1 MNSSEKKK
9 KSLVKRI
16 LKWSGIVFIT
26 LLALLIALPYF
37 FKDDIKQ
44 LVIDEVNKSLNAK
57 LSMGEFDLTFVSTF
71 PNMTIELNDT
81 KLEGINEFKGVELA
95 NIKQFSAH
103 VGFWNVV
110 GGDQIEIKAIH
121 LVEPKFDVR
130 ILKNGKANY
139 DIVKPDSVKPVEQ
152 AEEPSNFKL
161 SLKEYSITN
170 GTVKYDDQTSDMLLD
185 IQNLNHNGKGDLTA
199 DIIDFETTTSMD
211 KMTFNMDGVS
221 YLSEVKTNF
230 IVNLLIE
237 LGENSSKFTLRE
249 NEFKLNALTFSLD
262 GFYEMLENS
271 SNMDFKINAAQA
283 TFKDFL
289 SLIPTF
295 YQSGYESMIT
305 KGSLDFGGF
314 LKGKMDDK
322 NMPAWDFK
330 LNVANA
336 SIKYPD
342 LPGTIKN
349 IVIKAASSF
358 KGGANMD
365 DMTVD
370 VDKFHADFAGNT
382 LDAKLKM
389 RNPMTDPLLI
399 ASVLANVD
407 LASLKQVIP
416 MGEGESYKG
425 KLKADVKLNGRM
437 SAIDNGNY
445 EAFKAAGTLE
455 LWNMLYKSKD
465 FKEPVEIANLIFR
478 FTPKN
483 LNLEKLIAKTGR
495 SDFQMN
501 GTIDNYMGY
510 VFREELLK
518 GNFAFTSNYLD
529 IDQLMG
535 LVPAEDNKPEATTTK
550 PAVKPAASSEPVLIP
565 DNIDF
570 NLTTDIATVHYNK
583 MNINNI
589 TGGIKVKDEV
599 ATLSNLKM
607 NTMGGSVGLS
617 GEFSTVD
624 HYKPAVNF
632 AYDLKEIDVTELGTN
647 FITIEKI
654 APITKYA
661 QGKISSI
668 FTMKSSLTSN
678 LDPIYSS
685 LNAAG
690 DFSTKSL
697 TVSGF
702 KPLEELATALKN
714 EAYAKQTL
722 KDVYLK
728 FKLTDGKLSVTPFD
742 VKLGKMNANIAGYTS
757 LDQSINYDIK
767 LLVPKEE
774 IPAEMI
780 KTAEKALAKV
790 NSMLPKLNLASI
802 PAQIPVKVNM
812 IGTVTNPKI
821 NTDFKEALL
830 AATGNLKGNLENAKQ
845 AIKDTA
851 KAIINQKI
859 NEVREDLN
867 AKKAQIMADAQR
879 QADKV
884 KAEAKKQA
892 DELKAQ
898 AKKEVEELVNKAGG
912 NPFQKK
918 AAEIAGNK
926 LMKIAD
932 EKINKIN
939 AEADKKADAIMQEA
953 KDRADKIK

>member
-230 IVNLLIE
+230 IVNLLME

-262 GFYEMLENS
+262 GFYEMLKNS

-349 IVIKAASSF
+349 IVIKAASTF

-370 VDKFHADFAGNT
+370 IDKFHADFAGNT

-389 RNPMTDPLLI
+389 RNPITDPLLI

-416 MGEGESYKG
+416 MGKGESYKG

-455 LWNMLYKSKD
+455 LWNMRYKSKD

-535 LVPAEDNKPEATTTK
+535 LVPAEDNKPEAATTK
-550 PAVKPAASSEPVLIP
+550 PAAKPAASSEPVLIP

-583 MNINNI
+583 MNIKNI

-617 GEFSTVD
+617 GDFTTVD

-661 QGKISSI
+661 KGKISSI

-697 TVSGF
+697 TISGF

-774 IPAEMI
+774 IPAKMI
-780 KTAEKALAKV
+780 KTAERALAKV

-898 AKKEVEELVNKAGG
+898 AKKEVDELVNKAGG

>member
-16 LKWSGIVFIT
+16 LKWSGIVFFT

-161 SLKEYSITN
+161 SLKEYSISN
-170 GTVKYDDQTSDMLLD
+170 GSVKYDDQTSDMLLA

-230 IVNLLIE
+230 IVNLLME
-237 LGENSSKFTLRE
+237 FSENSSKFTLKE

-262 GFYEMLENS
+262 GFYEMLEKS

-305 KGSLDFGGF
+305 KGSLGFGGF

-322 NMPAWDFK
+322 NMPAWDFN

-349 IVIKAASSF
+349 IVVKAASTF

-382 LDAKLKM
+382 LDATLKM
-389 RNPMTDPLLI
+389 RNPMTDPLLV
-399 ASVLANVD
+399 AKVLAKVD
-407 LASLKQVIP
+407 LATLRQVIP
-416 MGEGESYKG
+416 MGDGESYKG
-425 KLKADVKLNGRM
+425 KLKADVNLNGRL
-437 SAIDNGNY
+437 SAIDKGNY
-445 EAFKAAGTLE
+445 EAFKASGTLE
-455 LWNMLYKSKD
+455 LWNMLYKSKELND
-465 FKEPVEIANLIFR
+465 QVEIANLIFR
-478 FTPKN
+478 FAPKN
-483 LNLEKLIAKTGR
+483 LSLEKLIAKTGR

-510 VFREELLK
+510 VFRNELLK
-518 GNFAFTSNYLD
+518 GVFNFTSNTLD
-529 IDQLMG
+529 LDQLMN
-535 LVPAEDNKPEATTTK
+535 LVPST
-550 PAVKPAASSEPVLIP
+550 PAAANDAKKEEKPQTAANSEPMLIP

-570 NLTTDIATVHYNK
+570 NLTTAIATVYYNK
-583 MNINNI
+583 MAIKNVS
-589 TGGIKVKDEV
+589 GGVKIKDEV
-599 ATLSNLKM
+599 ATLSNLTM
-607 NTMGGSVGLS
+607 NTMGGLVGLS
-617 GEFSTVD
+617 GDFSTVD

-632 AYDLKEIDVTELGTN
+632 AYDLKNIDVTELATN
-647 FITIEKI
+647 FVTIEKI

-702 KPLEELATALKN
+702 KPLEELAAALKK

-790 NSMLPKLNLASI
+790 NSMLPKINLASI

-892 DELKAQ
+892 DDLKAQ
-898 AKKEVEELVNKAGG
+898 TKKEVDELVNKAGG

-918 AAEIAGNK
+918 AAEITGNK

-939 AEADKKADAIMQEA
+939 AEADKKADAIMLEA

>member
-130 ILKNGKANY
+130 ILKNGIANY
-139 DIVKPDSVKPVEQ
+139 DIVKPDSVKTVEQ

-199 DIIDFETTTSMD
+199 DVIDFETTTSMD

-230 IVNLLIE
+230 IVNLLME

-305 KGSLDFGGF
+305 KGSLDFGGY

-570 NLTTDIATVHYNK
+570 NLTTTIATVHYNK
-583 MNINNI
+583 ININNI

-632 AYDLKEIDVTELGTN
+632 AYDLKEIDVTELGKN

-702 KPLEELATALKN
+702 KPMEELATALKN

-939 AEADKKADAIMQEA
+939 TEADKKADAIMQEA

>member
-130 ILKNGKANY
+130 ILKNGIANY
-139 DIVKPDSVKPVEQ
+139 DIVKPDSVKTVEQ

-570 NLTTDIATVHYNK
+570 NLTTTIATVHYNK
-583 MNINNI
+583 ININNI

-632 AYDLKEIDVTELGTN
+632 AYDLKEIDVTELGKN

-702 KPLEELATALKN
+702 KPMEELATALKN

-939 AEADKKADAIMQEA
+939 TEADKKADAIMQEA

>member
-130 ILKNGKANY
+130 ILKNGIANY
-139 DIVKPDSVKPVEQ
+139 DIVKPDSVKTVEQ

-199 DIIDFETTTSMD
+199 DVIDFETTTSMD

-230 IVNLLIE
+230 IVNLLME

-570 NLTTDIATVHYNK
+570 NLTTTIATVHYNK
-583 MNINNI
+583 ININNI

-632 AYDLKEIDVTELGTN
+632 AYDLKEIDVTELGKN

-702 KPLEELATALKN
+702 KPMEELATALKN

-939 AEADKKADAIMQEA
+939 TEADKKADAIMQEA

>member
-130 ILKNGKANY
+130 ILKNGIANY
-139 DIVKPDSVKPVEQ
+139 DIVKPDSVKTVEQ

-199 DIIDFETTTSMD
+199 DVIDFETTTSMD

-230 IVNLLIE
+230 IVNLLME

-305 KGSLDFGGF
+305 KGSLDFGGY

-416 MGEGESYKG
+416 MGKGESYKG

-570 NLTTDIATVHYNK
+570 NLTTTIATVHYNK
-583 MNINNI
+583 ININNI

-632 AYDLKEIDVTELGTN
+632 AYDLKEIDVTELGKN

-702 KPLEELATALKN
+702 KPMEELATALKN

-939 AEADKKADAIMQEA
+939 TEADKKADAIMQEA

>member
-1 MNSSEKKK
+1 MNSTEKKK

-26 LLALLIALPYF
+26 FLALLIALPYF

-161 SLKEYSITN
+161 SLKEYSIKN

-211 KMTFNMDGVS
+211 KMSFNMDGVS

-230 IVNLLIE
+230 IVNLLME

-295 YQSGYESMIT
+295 YQSGYESIIT

-349 IVIKAASSF
+349 IVIKAASRF
-358 KGGANMD
+358 KGGSNMD
-365 DMTVD
+365 NMTVD

-382 LDAKLKM
+382 LDATLKM

-465 FKEPVEIANLIFR
+465 FKEPIEIANLIFR

-535 LVPAEDNKPEATTTK
+535 LVPAQDNKPD
-550 PAVKPAASSEPVLIP
+550 AASSEPAAKTTPSSEPILIP

-570 NLTTDIATVHYNK
+570 NLTTAIATVHYNK
-583 MNINNI
+583 MNIKNVS
-589 TGGIKVKDEV
+589 GGIKVKDEV
-599 ATLSNLKM
+599 AILSNLMM
-607 NTMGGSVGLS
+607 NTMGGSIGLS
-617 GEFSTVD
+617 GDFSTVD

-632 AYDLKEIDVTELGTN
+632 AYNLKEIDVTELATN

-661 QGKISSI
+661 QGKISST
-668 FTMKSSLTSN
+668 FTMKSALTSN
-678 LDPIYSS
+678 LDPIYPS

-702 KPLEELATALKN
+702 KPLEELATALKK

-892 DELKAQ
+892 DDLKAQ
-898 AKKEVEELVNKAGG
+898 TKKEVEELVNKAGG

-926 LMKIAD
+926 MLKVAD

-939 AEADKKADAIMQEA
+939 IEADKKADAILQEA